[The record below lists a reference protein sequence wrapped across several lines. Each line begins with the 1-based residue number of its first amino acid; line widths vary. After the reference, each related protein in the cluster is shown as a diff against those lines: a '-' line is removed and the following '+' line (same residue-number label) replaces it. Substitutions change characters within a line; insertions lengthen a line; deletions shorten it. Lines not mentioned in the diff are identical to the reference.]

1 MGYSIT
7 FNFHPKKDKSYD
19 MESTK
24 SFSKH
29 VGKEDEDT
37 PLEQVAYLM
46 KAQFARRDIL
56 VVDCE
61 VHEYTKKKI
70 KVKDIKGGVQLKD
83 QKFIFD
89 ELRSEMHNSPA
100 DAEVRVPVG
109 VQPHE
114 LMARPATSVI
124 QPQSPVPSGG
134 ILRMEIFDPEPRQLA
149 KLPKSYKFT
158 VGNKY
163 PIFKE
168 ISVSKMAAI
177 AGGVS
182 KYVTKDDRGME
193 VEVDSDYFVRAAV
206 GLIGGFDLDNK
217 PAPKSNLTF
226 QDYSAGLTE
235 DMMAVPDIRRR

>member
-7 FNFHPKKDKSYD
+7 FNYHPKKEKTYD
-19 MESTK
+19 MENTK
-24 SFSKH
+24 TFSKH

-100 DAEVRVPVG
+100 EAELPQG
-109 VQPHE
+109 TQPHE
-114 LMARPATSVI
+114 LMARPVNAQNV
-124 QPQSPVPSGG
+124 QQQAPHAGG
-134 ILRMEIFDPEPRQLA
+134 ILRMEIFDADPMQLA
-149 KLPKSYKFT
+149 KMPKSFRFT
-158 VGNKY
+158 AGHKY
-163 PIFKE
+163 PIFRE
-168 ISVSKMAAI
+168 IPVTKMAAI
-177 AGGVS
+177 AGGVP

-193 VEVDSDYFVRAAV
+193 VEIDSTYFVRASI

-217 PAPKSNLTF
+217 PVQKSNLTF
-226 QDYSAGLTE
+226 QDYSEGITDE
-235 DMMAVPDIRRR
+235 MMAVPEIRRR